1 MSVFDWL
8 AVIVVAWLVLCA
20 LTTIGAARFLGYTTR
35 KEQQLLE
42 DNNYD
47 RSY

>member
-1 MSVFDWL
+1 MSFFDWL
-8 AVIVVAWLVLCA
+8 AVIVVTWLVLCV
-20 LTTIGAARFLGYTTR
+20 LTTIGAARWLGYTTR

-42 DNNYD
+42 DNND